1 MSPKKSINYG
11 KVSIKKVTQ
20 LTLVSGT
27 QKIKHG
33 LVDFFAHGS
42 PCAFIEFAMVFG
54 IKLKKVQTLHIQPLM
69 SKTGNEIMRPV
80 ILNQSIYLSP

>member
-1 MSPKKSINYG
+1 MSPEKSVNYG

-27 QKIKHG
+27 QKIKYG
-33 LVDFFAHGS
+33 LVDFFANGS

-69 SKTGNEIMRPV
+69 SKTGNEIMCPM